1 MVGLTGVPVT
11 IDWPQV
17 LDRLASGE
25 DLSQAEAAGAMRA
38 IMTGESSAA
47 QIAAFLMAL
56 RMKRPS
62 HEEMCGLLAAMLDA
76 AEPLP
81 IAGDVIDTCGTGGSP
96 QRRVAAFNVSTA
108 AALVAAGGG
117 AQVCKHGNRKATAT
131 SGSADTLEALGV
143 VIDLDPVGV
152 GRCVEASGMGFC
164 FAPRYHPGMRHA
176 GPVRRE
182 LRVRTVFNFLGPMAN
197 PARPT
202 GQVVGVSDP
211 TMAPELA
218 AVLGANGATRAMVV
232 FGHDGLD
239 ELTTTTASTIYEL
252 GDGEIRHYDVQPA
265 ALGLEPVTTD
275 DLAGGDPDTN
285 ALLVRRLLDG
295 EQGPHRDIV
304 VLNAGAALVVAGIA
318 ATLEEGVA
326 GAQAAIDSGAAASVL
341 ERLVGASQAAAV
353 S

>member
-1 MVGLTGVPVT
+1 MISRSQAGL
-11 IDWPQV
+11 DWAEL
-17 LDRLASGE
+17 LDRLAEGQS
-25 DLSQAEAAGAMRA
+25 LSQEEAAAAMRA
-38 IMTGESSAA
+38 IMTGESGAA

-62 HEEMCGLLAAMLDA
+62 HEELCGLLAAMLDA

-81 IAGDVIDTCGTGGSP
+81 VTGDVIDTCGTGGSP

-108 AALVAAGGG
+108 AALVAAGAG
-117 AQVCKHGNRKATAT
+117 ARVCKHGNRKATAT

-143 VIDLDPVGV
+143 VIDLDPAGV
-152 GRCVEASGMGFC
+152 ARCIEQSGMGFC

-211 TMAPELA
+211 TMAAELA
-218 AVLGANGATRAMVV
+218 AVLRANGATRAMVV

-239 ELTTTTASTIYEL
+239 ELTTTTASTVYEL
-252 GDGEIRHYDVQPA
+252 ADGDIRHYDIQPA

-275 DLAGGDPDTN
+275 ELAGGDPETN
-285 ALLVRRLLDG
+285 AALVRRLLDG
-295 EQGPHRDIV
+295 EGGPHRDIV
-304 VLNAGAALVVAGIA
+304 VLNAGAALVVAGVA
-318 ATLEEGVA
+318 AALEEGVA
-326 GAQAAIDSGAAASVL
+326 RAQAAIDSGSAAATL
-341 ERLVGASQAAAV
+341 AKLVGASQAAGPAEA
-353 S
+353 